1 MLKRSWRFRNLSW
14 GEEKGEDEKFPR
26 MKRENKTCLRD
37 LEKHLKGENWKTE
50 KGQEQINRCGVVKEQ
65 RKKLMNG

>member
-1 MLKRSWRFRNLSW
+1 M
-14 GEEKGEDEKFPR
+14 EKSKYDSKELQKW
-26 MKRENKTCLRD
+26 KKIENR
-37 LEKHLKGENWKTE
+37 KTE